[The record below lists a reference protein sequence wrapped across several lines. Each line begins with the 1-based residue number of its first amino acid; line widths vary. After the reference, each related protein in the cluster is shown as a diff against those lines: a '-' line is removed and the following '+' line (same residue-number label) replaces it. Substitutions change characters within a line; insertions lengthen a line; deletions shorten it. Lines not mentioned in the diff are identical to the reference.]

1 MNIPAIIPAKAFT
14 GVEDLKKPE
23 SLKPVPVN
31 PVNFVKEKA
40 SFQKVLS
47 EVSKT
52 QPGRDMPEHK
62 NDKTL
67 KVAVQELESFFI
79 YFLLKEMRK
88 SVLDSGLYGESRSMD
103 IYRDMMDEEL
113 GRVMAKSGGI
123 GLSEMLLQQL
133 SKNNVEVKK

>member
-1 MNIPAIIPAKAFT
+1 M
-14 GVEDLKKPE
+14 KKPE
-23 SLKPVPVN
+23 SLKAVPVN
-31 PVNFVKEKA
+31 PVNPVKEKA

-47 EVSKT
+47 EVSRT
-52 QPGRDMPEHK
+52 QPKKDMPEHK

-67 KVAVQELESFFI
+67 KEAVQEMEAFFI

-113 GRVMAKSGGI
+113 GKVMSKSGGI